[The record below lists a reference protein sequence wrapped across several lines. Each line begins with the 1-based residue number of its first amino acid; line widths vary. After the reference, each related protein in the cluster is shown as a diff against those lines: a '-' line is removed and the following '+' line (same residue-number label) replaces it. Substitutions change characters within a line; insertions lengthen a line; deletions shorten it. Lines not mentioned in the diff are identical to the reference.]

1 MKIRNLYTVI
11 PAQAGIQTL
20 IFKMFKGWYGFKIL
34 DSRLSGNDG
43 VGIAILICFGR
54 RVSDDLLSHG
64 LAADLEFVG

>member
-20 IFKMFKGWYGFKIL
+20 ILMFKDWYGFKTL
-34 DSRLSGNDG
+34 DSRLRGNDG

>member
-20 IFKMFKGWYGFKIL
+20 ILMFKDWYGFKTL
-34 DSRLSGNDG
+34 DSRLRGTDG

-54 RVSDDLLSHG
+54 QVSDDLLSYG
-64 LAADLEFVG
+64 LTADYRIVG

>member
-20 IFKMFKGWYGFKIL
+20 ILMFKDWYGFKTL
-34 DSRLSGNDG
+34 DSRLRGNDG

-54 RVSDDLLSHG
+54 QVSDDLLSYG
-64 LAADLEFVG
+64 LTADYRIIG

>member
-1 MKIRNLYTVI
+1 M

-34 DSRLSGNDG
+34 DSRLRGNDG

-54 RVSDDLLSHG
+54 QVSDDLLSYD
-64 LAADLEFVG
+64 LTADYRIVG

>member
-20 IFKMFKGWYGFKIL
+20 ILMFKDWYGFKTL
-34 DSRLSGNDG
+34 DSRLRGNDG

-54 RVSDDLLSHG
+54 QVSDDLLSYG
-64 LAADLEFVG
+64 LTADYRIVG